1 MSNNPIKKD
10 GRSLRAEKTY
20 DEAHQKLIN
29 SAVELFNNP
38 LVSHEKITVSQIAK
52 HAGVSVATAY
62 NHFPENKLDIYGSIF
77 QLGFKDVRDELNKF
91 LESSPQP
98 DAAVTMFLNTVAKVV
113 VDLGNAIRFAWFE
126 VRDIQ
131 ASGKWIEGEPYDVL
145 NGLCKNYDPKI
156 ADELTD
162 DIFQMFNGIT
172 FLWLRYDP
180 NYIVWS
186 KYTDEWYLENVN
198 KVFGKAI
205 NCLLYTSPSPRD

>member
-1 MSNNPIKKD
+1 MSINPIKKD

-20 DEAHQKLIN
+20 DKAHQKLIN

-91 LESSPQP
+91 LENSPQP
-98 DAAVTMFLNTVAKVV
+98 DAAITMFLNTVAKVV

-162 DIFQMFNGIT
+162 DIFQMFNGVT

-180 NYIVWS
+180 NYTVWS

-198 KVFGKAI
+198 KIFSKAI
-205 NCLLYTSPSPRD
+205 KIHK